1 MDFSK
6 IKTIY
11 MIGIKGVGMAMLAE
25 FLAHQKY
32 SISGSDTGE
41 VFMTDA
47 VLAKAGITVYS
58 GFSGEHLQSKP
69 DLVIYSTA
77 YNEQTNVEV
86 KEAIE
91 KNYKIVTFA
100 QALGDIFN
108 THFGVAV
115 CGSHGKTT
123 TTAWLG
129 FVLAKAGLQPN
140 VMVGARVPQFNGAGL
155 TGNSNILVV
164 EADEYQNKLQYFNPK
179 MILLNNIDYDHPD
192 FFPSKESYE
201 QVFTDFIQKLPKS
214 GCLIANSDD
223 EVVKKIISQNL
234 NCKVITYGLND
245 DADYKATSIHY
256 QNGMQYFNVSLKK
269 SEEVEENETNE
280 LGIFSISLGGQ
291 HNIHNALAII
301 VASLE
306 LGADLL
312 LVRRYLSE
320 FTGTARRLELLGE
333 YKGATIIDDY
343 AHHPTEIQATLQAL
357 QQRYAGKKIRVIFHP
372 HTFTRTKAFLTDFG
386 KSFSGANEVV
396 VLGIYGSAREVQG
409 GINSQEVVEEIKK
422 NGLDNVHNINSL
434 SEVEAYLRETISE
447 GDVIV
452 LMGAGDVFRVG
463 ENLLKESQ

>member
-1 MDFSK
+1 
-6 IKTIY
+6 
-11 MIGIKGVGMAMLAE
+11 MIGIKGVGMTMLAE
-25 FLAHQKY
+25 FLAHQKF

-41 VFMTDA
+41 VFMTDV
-47 VLAKAGITVYS
+47 VLAKAGIIVYS
-58 GFSGEHLQSKP
+58 GFSSDHLDSKP

-77 YNEQTNVEV
+77 YNAETNVEV

-100 QALGDIFN
+100 QALGAIFN

-155 TGNSNILVV
+155 TGSSNILVV

-201 QVFTDFIQKLPKS
+201 QVFIDFIQKLPKS

-245 DADYKATSIHY
+245 DADYKVSSIHY
-256 QNGMQYFNVSLKK
+256 QNGMQYFNVLLKK
-269 SEEVEENETNE
+269 TEDSEENETND
-280 LGIFSISLGGQ
+280 LGNFSILLGGK
-291 HNIHNALAII
+291 HNMYNALAII

-320 FTGTARRLELLGE
+320 FSGTNRRLQVLGE
-333 YKGATIIDDY
+333 YKGAVIIDDY

-357 QQRYAGKKIRVIFHP
+357 QQRYADRKIRVIFHP
-372 HTFTRTKAFLTDFG
+372 HTFTRTKALLVDFG
-386 KSFSGANEVV
+386 KSFLGADEVV

-409 GINSQEVVEEIKK
+409 GITAQEVVEEIKK
-422 NGLDNVHNINSL
+422 NGLVTVHNIDSL
-434 SEVEAYLRETISE
+434 SEVEEYLRKTISE
-447 GDVIV
+447 GEIIV